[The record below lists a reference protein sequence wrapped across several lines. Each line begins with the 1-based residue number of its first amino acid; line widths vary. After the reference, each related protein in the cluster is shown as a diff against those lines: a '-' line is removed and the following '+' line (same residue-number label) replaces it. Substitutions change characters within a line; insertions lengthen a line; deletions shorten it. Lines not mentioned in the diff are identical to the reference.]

1 MLNTLDEYTIQNFL
15 HQTQKKKKLE
25 GDVTLK

>member
-15 HQTQKKKKLE
+15 HQTQKKKLE